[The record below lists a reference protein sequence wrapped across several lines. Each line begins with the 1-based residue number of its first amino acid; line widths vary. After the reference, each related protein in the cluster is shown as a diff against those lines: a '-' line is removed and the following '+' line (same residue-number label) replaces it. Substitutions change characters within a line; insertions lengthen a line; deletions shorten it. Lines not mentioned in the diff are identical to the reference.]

1 MADSGGIG
9 SVRTLKRKNVKGLA
23 LAAPAARPV
32 QPSESDLQIPGGG
45 RGNDSR
51 QTAQLEIGIE
61 YKLDLKKEDLVVLK
75 DLGHGNGGTVSKV
88 RHVATNTVM
97 ARKVIHVEAKT
108 EMRRR
113 IVRELQIMHNTN
125 SSFIVNFYG
134 AFLSE
139 NSDVIM
145 CMEYMDVGSLDR
157 ISRLFG
163 PVRVDVLGKI
173 SEATLGGL
181 TYLYITHHIMHR
193 DIKPSNIL
201 VNSKGQIK
209 LCDFGV
215 SGELVNSVADTF
227 VGTSTY
233 MAPERIQGQKYTVK
247 SDVWSFGLSI
257 MELAI
262 GKFPF
267 DASEHLS
274 DGDGAPSGILDLLQ
288 QIVYEPAPRLPK
300 SEAFPSILEDMIQ
313 KCMAKAPEDRPTP
326 AELYERE
333 PFVQAAKR
341 TPVDL
346 RQWACSLIER
356 DNRKSHLAPQLSP
369 STQQLLRSG
378 DSPTTAAPESSEYSL
393 PTPTSGDIPIGGADV
408 RSALTSPQYA
418 EHGRSP
424 TKNGS
429 MSLGRSS
436 GAAAHASVHPGL
448 PPRNQTTTSVPRLSN
463 INAPDH
469 NGSNGPSSA
478 NAATFSSTTLPMRPA
493 PPVGPLPPPP
503 VPNKE
508 GSDLDVKKESRRQAT
523 FGNSLYG
530 SGYPAVGNGQQY

>member
-1 MADSGGIG
+1 MSDAIG

-23 LAAPAARPV
+23 LAAPAPRPV
-32 QPSESDLQIPGGG
+32 APSESDLQIPGGN
-45 RGNDSR
+45 GNENAR

-61 YKLDLKKEDLVVLK
+61 YKLDLKREDLEVLK

-88 RHVATNTVM
+88 RHMATGTVM
-97 ARKVIHVEAKT
+97 ARKVIHVEAKK

-113 IVRELQIMHNTN
+113 IVRELQIMHDTN
-125 SSFIVNFYG
+125 SEFIVNFYG
-134 AFLSE
+134 AFLSDT
-139 NSDVIM
+139 NDVIM

-157 ISRLFG
+157 ISKLFG

-173 SEATLGGL
+173 AEATLGGL
-181 TYLYITHHIMHR
+181 TYLYIKHHIMHR

-288 QIVYEPAPRLPK
+288 QIVYEPAPKLPK
-300 SEAFPSILEDMIQ
+300 SEAFPQILEDMIQ
-313 KCMAKAPEDRPTP
+313 KCMAKAPEERPTP
-326 AELYERE
+326 QELFERE

-346 RQWACSLIER
+346 REWAVSLIEK

-378 DSPTTAAPESSEYSL
+378 DSPTGPYSSNSPDYSL
-393 PTPTSGDIPIGGADV
+393 PTPTSGDIPIGGGDV
-408 RSALTSPQYA
+408 RSAVTSPQY
-418 EHGRSP
+418 GDRSP

-429 MSLGRSS
+429 SSLGRAS
-436 GAAAHASVHPGL
+436 GAPYHPGL
-448 PPRNQTTTSVPRLSN
+448 PPRVSTTNSVPKVTTL
-463 INAPDH
+463 NAPDH
-469 NGSNGPSSA
+469 SSNGPSSA
-478 NAATFSSTTLPMRPA
+478 NAVSFSTTTLPMRPA
-493 PPVGPLPPPP
+493 PPAGPLPPPP
-503 VPNKE
+503 VPKKE
-508 GSDLDVKKESRRQAT
+508 NADTDVKKESRRQAT
-523 FGNSLYG
+523 FGNGLYG
-530 SGYPAVGNGQQY
+530 SGYPASGSNSYEY